1 MTLFADRLREA
12 RQRIRNPSGSRMTQ
26 GDLAKAVGVERNTV
40 SRWENSGVRPKD
52 PEVIARLA
60 DVLHVTME
68 YLVGSGDDAGAR
80 PSPDVSPF
88 DTSAITALERRVP
101 PEAYELIHGYQ
112 SRLIAAGAT
121 LAQRKEADALLLGA
135 TFTSLRRAAPRERAT
150 SVVLADIETMWR
162 YIVSIL
168 AQDGVDVSSPISPP
182 KP

>member
-52 PEVIARLA
+52 PAVIARLA
-60 DVLHVTME
+60 EVLHVTME

-80 PSPDVSPF
+80 PPSDAPPF
-88 DTSAITALERRVP
+88 DTSAGTYLERRVP
-101 PEAYELIHGYQ
+101 PEAYEVIHGYQ
-112 SRLIAAGAT
+112 TRLIAAGAT
-121 LAQRKEADALLLGA
+121 AAQRKEAETLLLNA
-135 TFTSLRRAAPRERAT
+135 TFTALRRSAPRERPA
-150 SVVLADIETMWR
+150 SIVLADIEAMWR

-168 AQDGVDVSSPISPP
+168 AQDGIDISSPPP

>member
-52 PEVIARLA
+52 PAVIARLA
-60 DVLHVTME
+60 EVLHVTME
-68 YLVGSGDDAGAR
+68 YLVGSGDDTGAR
-80 PSPDVSPF
+80 PSSDSAPF
-88 DTSAITALERRVP
+88 TTSAASALEHRVP

-112 SRLIAAGAT
+112 TRLIAAGAT
-121 LAQRKEADALLLGA
+121 VAQRKEADSLLLGA
-135 TFTSLRRAAPRERAT
+135 TFTSLRRAAPRERPT
-150 SVVLADIETMWR
+150 SIVLGDIEAMWR

-168 AQDGVDVSSPISPP
+168 AQDGIDVSSPP

>member
-52 PEVIARLA
+52 PAVIARLA

-68 YLVGSGDDAGAR
+68 YLVGSGDDAGVRLPAE
-80 PSPDVSPF
+80 PLHF
-88 DTSAITALERRVP
+88 DTSASAALERRVP

-121 LAQRKEADALLLGA
+121 AAQRKEADGLLLGA
-135 TFTSLRRAAPRERAT
+135 TFTALRRTAARERAT
-150 SVVLADIETMWR
+150 ATVLADIEAMWR
-162 YIVSIL
+162 YITSIL
-168 AQDGVDVSSPISPP
+168 AKDGIEIHDS
-182 KP
+182 

>member
-12 RQRIRNPSGSRMTQ
+12 RQRIRTPSGARMTQ

-52 PEVIARLA
+52 PAVIARLA

-68 YLVGSGDDAGAR
+68 YLVGSGDDIAPR
-80 PSPDVSPF
+80 PASEAPIF
-88 DTSAITALERRVP
+88 DTSASAALERRVP

-121 LAQRKEADALLLGA
+121 AAQRKEADQLLLNA
-135 TFTSLRRAAPRERAT
+135 SFTSLRRAAPRDRAT
-150 SVVLADIETMWR
+150 AIVLADIEAMWR
-162 YIVSIL
+162 YITSVL
-168 AQDGVDVSSPISPP
+168 AQDGIDLTSGSNA
-182 KP
+182 

>member
-12 RQRIRNPSGSRMTQ
+12 RQRIRTPSGARMTQ

-68 YLVGSGDDAGAR
+68 YLVGSGEDVAIR
-80 PSPDVSPF
+80 PPAEFPPF
-88 DTSAITALERRVP
+88 DASASAALERRIP

-112 SRLIAAGAT
+112 GRLIAIGVSA
-121 LAQRKEADALLLGA
+121 AQRKEADQLLLSA
-135 TFTSLRRAAPRERAT
+135 ASTALHRAAPRDRTTAT
-150 SVVLADIETMWR
+150 VLADIEAMWR
-162 YIVSIL
+162 YITSVL
-168 AQDGVDVSSPISPP
+168 AQDGIDVASLGGKS
-182 KP
+182 

>member
-52 PEVIARLA
+52 PAVIARLA

-68 YLVGSGDDAGAR
+68 YLVGSGDDAGIR
-80 PSPDVSPF
+80 LSPDAPHF
-88 DTSAITALERRVP
+88 DTSASAALERRVP

-121 LAQRKEADALLLGA
+121 AAQRKEADALLLDA
-135 TFTSLRRAAPRERAT
+135 TFTALRRAAPRERPT
-150 SVVLADIETMWR
+150 STVLADIEAMWR
-162 YIVSIL
+162 YIASIL
-168 AQDGVDVSSPISPP
+168 SQDGIDVSSPP